1 MDQRARLTP
10 LGAVLL
16 GLGVVAIVA
25 VIVGST
31 AVQAIGLLFVVLV
44 VLFVAADQLPLRTA
58 RGGPIGQSRPDV
70 LADHRAENR
79 AEAAKIARAEQRRTR
94 PRDR

>member
-1 MDQRARLTP
+1 MDQRVRLTP

-25 VIVGST
+25 VVVGST
-31 AVQAIGLLFVVLV
+31 TVQAIGLVVVVLV

-58 RGGPIGQSRPDV
+58 RGGPISPDRADG
-70 LADHRAENR
+70 LADGRAQNH
-79 AEAAKIARAEQRRTR
+79 AEAARLDRAEERRTR
-94 PRDR
+94 PREP